1 MSEVMSTVE
10 VAIRCPLA
18 DVAELLANPVNYQ
31 KWMDDLDRCE
41 PATGELGL
49 PGSTFRLIP
58 KDRRERLFVATV
70 LTRELPAEV
79 SLILRADDVEVT
91 VVARMSAIDENRTK
105 LVHNE
110 LFALKG
116 MGDAPVPEAS
126 QNAMRGAHRHHVMA
140 LKAFAERNRE

>member
-1 MSEVMSTVE
+1 M
-10 VAIRCPLA
+10 
-18 DVAELLANPVNYQ
+18 
-31 KWMDDLDRCE
+31 
-41 PATGELGL
+41 
-49 PGSTFRLIP
+49 
-58 KDRRERLFVATV
+58 
-70 LTRELPAEV
+70 

-116 MGDAPVPEAS
+116 MGDAPVPEVS
-126 QNAMRGAHRHHVMA
+126 QNAMRGVHRRHVMA